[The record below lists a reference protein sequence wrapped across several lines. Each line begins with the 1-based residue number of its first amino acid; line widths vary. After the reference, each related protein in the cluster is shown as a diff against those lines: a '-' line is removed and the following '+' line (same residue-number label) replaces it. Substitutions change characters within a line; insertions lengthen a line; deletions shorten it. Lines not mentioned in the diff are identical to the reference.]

1 MANQELRAAYA
12 ETLLELATKDERVV
26 ALEADLSSSMST
38 ASLKDSLGDRY
49 INVGIMEAQQVGVAA
64 GLAVTGKIPFI
75 HTFVPFATRRV
86 YDQVFISLAYA
97 QNHAIIVGSDV
108 GISAEMNGG
117 THMSFEDLALMRA
130 IPNISIYEVSDAEQ
144 FKQILVH
151 CYETEGLHYIR
162 TIRKSAPELPSIP
175 SDLSQGMRV
184 LAEGSAA
191 TIVTSGILLEDAL
204 EAAKE
209 LETEGITVNVVDLF
223 RIKPLNEAKMLE
235 IIGDGPVVTVDNHN
249 VIGGIGSLMA
259 EFVADNSPRKVA
271 RLGVK
276 ESFGQVGKMD
286 YLKEDYGM
294 TSKDI
299 IAAVKSVVG

>member
-130 IPNISIYEVSDAEQ
+130 IPNISIYEVSDAEHLI
-144 FKQILVH
+144 FI
-151 CYETEGLHYIR
+151 
-162 TIRKSAPELPSIP
+162 
-175 SDLSQGMRV
+175 
-184 LAEGSAA
+184 
-191 TIVTSGILLEDAL
+191 AL
-204 EAAKE
+204 F
-209 LETEGITVNVVDLF
+209 T
-223 RIKPLNEAKMLE
+223 LNRPDV
-235 IIGDGPVVTVDNHN
+235 IIQMNGDVFPVVGDRFA
-249 VIGGIGSLMA
+249 A
-259 EFVADNSPRKVA
+259 E
-271 RLGVK
+271 
-276 ESFGQVGKMD
+276 QV
-286 YLKEDYGM
+286 
-294 TSKDI
+294 
-299 IAAVKSVVG
+299 